1 MRKKLYLC
9 IPKMDIKIMKRQK
22 ETYLEATKT
31 ASKRMESFMRYYQ
44 LDKPMLRGMG
54 NIADIFAT
62 TYELDFI
69 FRNDRDAL
77 LSDVKNVGDDMR
89 VALAH
94 FSY

>member
-1 MRKKLYLC
+1 
-9 IPKMDIKIMKRQK
+9 MDFKVMKRQK
-22 ETYLEATKT
+22 EAYLEATKT
-31 ASKRMESFMRYYQ
+31 VSKRMESFTRYYQ

-77 LSDVKNVGDDMR
+77 LSDIKNVGEDMR
-89 VALAH
+89 TALTH